1 MNPTTRLLAV
11 AGLLSGCVLLAG
23 CGSKYVVELRYD
35 RPAKYMIPERIKR
48 LAVAEFG
55 GKNARDR
62 QWGEVASDRL
72 AAELDRFN
80 RKYNRYELL
89 ERARLKAILDQH
101 DLEAAIMDPAAAGK
115 AGKLAKA
122 DAMIYGNVK
131 VTARDERATR
141 KTFDPLSR
149 SMKTVR
155 YTKRYCMAA
164 VTFTMDDI
172 NTGKI
177 LATESLTREYDSET
191 DKKSGAGG
199 IGKALGFGGG
209 TLPPTDQV
217 ISRLIEQC
225 VAEFVSMISPHE
237 VVVPEKLA
245 KGKSELVETG
255 NKLAVA
261 REYTDALDYYVSA
274 IEANPGDHGAVFNA
288 GVMHEAM
295 GQLKKAEGYYD
306 RARKIEPKEQYIFA
320 RRRVRTEGGE

>member
-1 MNPTTRLLAV
+1 MNPTTRLLTV
-11 AGLLSGCVLLAG
+11 AGLVVGCVFLTG

-35 RPAKYMIPERIKR
+35 RPAKYMISPRIKR

-55 GKNARDR
+55 GRNARDR

-131 VTARDERATR
+131 VTARDQRATR

-149 SMKTVR
+149 STKTVR
-155 YTKRYCMAA
+155 YIKRYCMVT
-164 VTFTMDDI
+164 VTFAMDDI
-172 NTGKI
+172 NTGKV

-199 IGKALGFGGG
+199 IGKMLGVGGDK
-209 TLPPTDQV
+209 LPPTAQV

-225 VAEFVSMISPHE
+225 VSEFVAMISPHE
-237 VVVPEKLA
+237 VVVTEQLA
-245 KGKSELVETG
+245 KGRSKLVGTG

-261 REYTDALDYYVSA
+261 GEYAEALDCYLEA
-274 IEANPGDHGAVFNA
+274 IEENADDHGAMFNA

-295 GQLKKAEGYYD
+295 RELKKAEGFYH
-306 RARKIEPKEQYIFA
+306 RAYRIEPKQRYISA
-320 RRRVRTEGGE
+320 RKRVRTEGGE